1 MNNADNWFSIV
12 LRNRTVCLFVHFA
25 KDLRFLKF
33 QFQFRESV
41 SQSISPSF
49 TVFDKIW
56 TLRIYVCCAVTP
68 NDYSCCYSDFGRYKK
83 DLAVHQKRAFQ
94 SLIRKAAV
102 TEQNL
107 RFDHFFQENRLIL
120 SGKQSRSRFVLVAKC
135 GQIIL
140 SSHRRIIH

>member
-1 MNNADNWFSIV
+1 MQTTGFQLFFAIGLF
-12 LRNRTVCLFVHFA
+12 VCLFVCSFR
-25 KDLRFLKF
+25 KRFTLS
-33 QFQFRESV
+33 QISISIQRV
-41 SQSISPSF
+41 SQSISPSS

-56 TLRIYVCCAVTP
+56 TQCIYVCCAVTP